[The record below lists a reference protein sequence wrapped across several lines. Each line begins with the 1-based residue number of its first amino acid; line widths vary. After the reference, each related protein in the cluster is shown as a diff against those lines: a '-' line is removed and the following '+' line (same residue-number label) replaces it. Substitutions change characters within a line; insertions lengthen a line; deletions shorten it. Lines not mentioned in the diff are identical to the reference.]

1 MKFEWYI
8 VSFGAA
14 PDDRPPPPV
23 ALNCDPIG
31 FDEDDVDVEVGDNV
45 EPNFA
50 LWFTSS
56 CDNFF
61 HNSSRS
67 FSFLFSLFY
76 LNQNLVNF
84 NIKCCFSSIFAL
96 HQSPHKT
103 QPQESENYFD
113 IIVRLV

>member
-31 FDEDDVDVEVGDNV
+31 FNEDEVDVEVGDNV

-61 HNSSRS
+61 HSSSRS

-76 LNQNLVNF
+76 LNQNFV
-84 NIKCCFSSIFAL
+84 
-96 HQSPHKT
+96 
-103 QPQESENYFD
+103 
-113 IIVRLV
+113 